1 MSSLNIFPD
10 PVTGRRVRRL
20 TDGGVNVSPYFNSY
34 AWTPEGDI
42 VFYLRWEQESKS
54 VCACEVETGRG
65 WAVAGPFAEPETEGA
80 TTWPTLNAIPGE
92 RAVSFVA
99 EGAVWRADLEGY
111 AERVAD
117 LPATGGG
124 IGDTDLSGDGRWHVL
139 GCIWM
144 SEEARQNVPDPY
156 WPPDEF
162 CARYGLHT
170 LMMRVDLRTGVLEE
184 LWDEPAVVDHISVNP
199 LDPDLILYCHEG
211 AIPYQYGRMFLLRVG
226 ENAPPRTGE
235 TPAPAGYHPESPGG
249 RPVRD
254 QRSGRVKVT
263 HERWFADGERIAY
276 HGQYLAEP
284 PEAAPPVHYV
294 GMLEVARDLPHE
306 YVLSDPNL
314 SAWHSSPSPDGRR
327 MVMDQMSGEH
337 GLYLLTLDR
346 AAEAWQV
353 EQLTSLHSDASQIPH
368 GQWHEMDPIWSPEGK
383 RVLFRA
389 VQKGECDLYVVEAD

>member
-1 MSSLNIFPD
+1 MANPTSFRD

-20 TDGGVNVSPYFNSY
+20 TEGGVNVSPYFNSY
-34 AWTPEGDI
+34 AWTPEGDL
-42 VFYLRWEQESKS
+42 VFYLHWEEGSKS
-54 VCACEVETGRG
+54 VWACEVETGRT
-65 WAVAGPFAEPETEGA
+65 WVVAGPFPGPETEGA

-99 EGAVWRADLEGY
+99 EGGVWRADLEGN

-117 LPATGGG
+117 LPDTGGG
-124 IGDTDLSGDGRWHVL
+124 IGDTDVSGDGRWHVL

-144 SEEARQNVPDPY
+144 SEEARRNAPEVW

-162 CARYGLHT
+162 YARYGLHT
-170 LMMRVDLRTGVLEE
+170 LVLRVDLHTGAVEE

-211 AIPYQYGRMFLLRVG
+211 AIPYQYGRMFLRRVG
-226 ENAPPRTGE
+226 EDA
-235 TPAPAGYHPESPGG
+235 S

-263 HERWFADGERIAY
+263 HERWFADGQRIAY
-276 HGQYLAEP
+276 HGQYLADP
-284 PEAAPPVHYV
+284 PEAAPAVHYV
-294 GMLEVARDLPHE
+294 GMLDVARDLPRE
-306 YVLSDPNL
+306 YVLSDPSL
-314 SAWHSSPSPDGRR
+314 SAWHSSPAPDGSR
-327 MVMDQMSGEH
+327 MAMDQMSGER

-346 AAEAWQV
+346 EAEVWQV
-353 EQLTSLHSDASQIPH
+353 EQLTSVHSDASDIH
-368 GQWHEMDPIWSPEGK
+368 RAQWHETDPIWSPDGK

-389 VQKGECDLYVVEAD
+389 VQAGECDLYVVEAG